1 MNHNILYIYRAVSS
15 VKLVYFLWENW
26 KREPKPWQVLN
37 QHPRCSTMQQNSR
50 SVRIDDGDIW
60 MTSMKAVKF
69 HLQHHAIPWDLNY
82 FIFFLGGGSHITL
95 LKTKI
100 NLGKGWR
107 PSEIWMLLKLF
118 FQVLNIQISLAV
130 PRFCLPG
137 IPSHIRIPHLYMCH
151 PNLRIFPHCQDS
163 SNKHLRSTWS
173 MGGWVRYYFENNGA
187 YILIQLVHGW
197 CDIYLLGYLKKM
209 MQITNAH
216 SMWVLTGQQLGAQIL
231 QSNSQRNPTKGSFMK
246 CRISST
252 QGAHHT
258 ELCQVSNSKNI
269 ANGKMLKPTKKQMFL
284 TWCPTQKKNNAQK
297 LSQPSVNWYLHIQM

>member
-1 MNHNILYIYRAVSS
+1 MNAGFEANVGTDPGRPTCTLTLALDWQNSKKKACPDLFTCWFFIWIINILYIYRAVSS

-69 HLQHHAIPWDLNY
+69 HLQHHAIPWDLH
-82 FIFFLGGGSHITL
+82 FFFGGGSHITL

-137 IPSHIRIPHLYMCH
+137 IPATCG
-151 PNLRIFPHCQDS
+151 FPTCTCA
-163 SNKHLRSTWS
+163 TW
-173 MGGWVRYYFENNGA
+173 
-187 YILIQLVHGW
+187 
-197 CDIYLLGYLKKM
+197 
-209 MQITNAH
+209 T
-216 SMWVLTGQQLGAQIL
+216 
-231 QSNSQRNPTKGSFMK
+231 
-246 CRISST
+246 CRF
-252 QGAHHT
+252 
-258 ELCQVSNSKNI
+258 
-269 ANGKMLKPTKKQMFL
+269 FL
-284 TWCPTQKKNNAQK
+284 TVRTLPIST
-297 LSQPSVNWYLHIQM
+297 